1 MIFKTYNSIENAY
14 QARVIEQIRI
24 QGFGDEVF
32 IVQEKVHGA
41 NFSFFT
47 DGKEIKIAKRT
58 AFIEK
63 EEKFFNAHQVMKLY
77 KEKVIEAFGKV
88 KTLYP
93 EVETVVIYGELFGGG
108 YNHKAVEPV
117 PDAVKVQK
125 GIEYASHNE
134 FYAFD
139 IKLNGTT
146 YLDTETI
153 NRIFEETGFFYAK
166 TLFQGT
172 LDDALNFPNVFNSKI
187 PASLGLPEIEHN
199 MCEGTI
205 VKTLKTRY
213 FGNGARVILKNK
225 NEKWIEKSKVVRKQG
240 KKVQKQI
247 RFSEDAEHIW
257 DELQQYATVNRLN
270 NVVSKT
276 GEFGTKMAG
285 KIIGLF
291 AQDILED
298 FGKDFPEAFN
308 RIEKEEQKRI
318 NKKLNAIVIDL
329 VKEELINPKAENG

>member
-63 EEKFFNAHQVMKLY
+63 DEKFFNAHQMLERYRKNVMA
-77 KEKVIEAFGKV
+77 VFQKV
-88 KTLYP
+88 KTMHP
-93 EVETVVIYGELFGGG
+93 DVETVVIYGELFGGG
-108 YNHKAVEPV
+108 YKHKEVEPV
-117 PDAVKVQK
+117 KDAVKVQK
-125 GIEYASHNE
+125 GIEYAPYNE

-139 IKLNGTT
+139 IKLNGIT
-146 YLDTETI
+146 YMDTEVV
-153 NRIFEETGFFYAK
+153 NQIFEETGFFYAK

-172 LDDALNFPNVFNSKI
+172 LEEALKFPNAFNSYI
-187 PASLGLPEIEHN
+187 PAWLGLPDLEDN

-205 VKTLKTRY
+205 VKALKTRY

-225 NEKWIEKSKVVRKQG
+225 NEKWIEKSKMVRKQA
-240 KKVQKQI
+240 KAVHKQVH
-247 RFSEDAEHIW
+247 FSEKAQEIW
-257 DELQQYATVNRLN
+257 EEIQKYATVNRLN
-270 NVVSKT
+270 NVVSKI
-276 GEFGTKMAG
+276 GEFEPKIIG
-285 KIIGLF
+285 KVIGLF

-298 FGKDFPEAFN
+298 FVKDFPAAFTA
-308 RIEKEEQKRI
+308 IEKEEQKRI
-318 NKKLNAIVIDL
+318 NKKLNSFVIDFI
-329 VKEELINPKAENG
+329 KEELMTLKV

>member
-14 QARVIEQIRI
+14 QARMIDQIRL

-58 AFIEK
+58 AFIGNDER
-63 EEKFFNAHQVMKLY
+63 FYNAHHILERY
-77 KEKVIEAFGKV
+77 KKNVIDVFQKV
-88 KTLYP
+88 KTMYP
-93 EVETVVIYGELFGGG
+93 NVETVVIYGELFGGG
-108 YNHKAVEPV
+108 YNHKEVEPV
-117 PDAVKVQK
+117 KGAVRVQK
-125 GIEYASHNE
+125 GIEYAPYNE

-139 IKLNGTT
+139 IKLNGVT
-146 YLDTETI
+146 YLDTDTV
-153 NRIFEETGFFYAK
+153 NDIFEKTGFFYAK

-172 LDDALNFPNVFNSKI
+172 LEEALRFPNVFNSKI
-187 PASLGLPEIEHN
+187 PAWLGLPELNN

-205 VKTLKTRY
+205 IKTLKTKY

-225 NEKWIEKSKVVRKQG
+225 NEKWIEKSKMVRKQG
-240 KKVQKQI
+240 KTVHKQI
-247 RFSEDAEHIW
+247 VFGDKAQNIW
-257 DELQQYATVNRLN
+257 EEIQKYATANRLN
-270 NVVSKT
+270 NVVSKI
-276 GEFGTKMAG
+276 GEFEPKMIG

-298 FGKDFPEAFN
+298 FEKDFPSVFTT
-308 RIEKEEQKRI
+308 IEKEEQKRI
-318 NKKLNAIVIDL
+318 NKKLNTLVIDFT
-329 VKEELINPKAENG
+329 KEELMTLKV

>member
-14 QARVIEQIRI
+14 QARMIDQIRL

-63 EEKFFNAHQVMKLY
+63 DEKFYNAHQMLERY
-77 KEKVIEAFGKV
+77 KKNVIEVFQKV
-88 KTLYP
+88 KTIYP
-93 EVETVVIYGELFGGG
+93 NVETVVIYGELFGGG
-108 YNHKAVEPV
+108 YNHKEVEPV
-117 PDAVKVQK
+117 KGAVRVQK
-125 GIEYASHNE
+125 GIEYAPYNE

-139 IKLNGTT
+139 IKLNGVT
-146 YLDTETI
+146 YLDTDIVNE
-153 NRIFEETGFFYAK
+153 IFEKTGLFYAK

-172 LDDALNFPNVFNSKI
+172 LEEALRFPNVFNSKI
-187 PASLGLPEIEHN
+187 PAWLGLPELNN

-205 VKTLKTRY
+205 IKTLKTKY

-225 NEKWIEKSKVVRKQG
+225 NEKWIEKSKMVKKQG
-240 KKVQKQI
+240 KTVQKQI
-247 RFSEDAEHIW
+247 VFGETAQNIW
-257 DELQQYATVNRLN
+257 EEIQRYVTANLLN
-270 NVVSKT
+270 NVVSKI
-276 GEFGTKMAG
+276 GEFEPKMMG

-298 FGKDFPEAFN
+298 FEKDFPSVFTT
-308 RIEKEEQKRI
+308 IEKEEQKRI
-318 NKKLNAIVIDL
+318 NKKLNTLVIDFI
-329 VKEELINPKAENG
+329 KEELMTLKV